1 MSGRAESS
9 GRRLSEY
16 DAALVKGMGAR
27 NDRHHDIAAWFGVN
41 QGRIAEV
48 LSGKT
53 FRHVPIAAVNVLPPP
68 GPYSSGRAAHHSV
81 VALEQAK
88 AALHSALVDI
98 DQALEEVSKLK

>member
-1 MSGRAESS
+1 MTSRAEAS
-9 GRRLSEY
+9 GRRLTEF
-16 DAALVKGMGAR
+16 DAASVKGMGAR

-48 LSGKT
+48 LSGKKFEYVACAT
-53 FRHVPIAAVNVLPPP
+53 PDMLPPC

-88 AALHSALVDI
+88 LALTQAISDI
-98 DQALEEVSKLK
+98 DQALKEVKKLR